1 LNNSNLKYTVFF
13 TIGLILSLALSFA
26 VGETLIRT
34 GRFSKIW
41 ENYKDR
47 QVIKEVYAGNKVLN
61 NNKVGYKYHPNIRF
75 TSVRNSHYKI
85 NTLGYRDDNV
95 KRSKKVKVAVCGDS
109 IIEGF
114 GIQKEDRLTEVAEKG
129 INKISENKIDMINF
143 GSSGHCTYDEFH
155 VIKNDVV
162 PIRPD
167 ILLLQLYFYDF
178 DDNIKIYNH
187 IKVSDSTFQYTSPKT
202 NNNNE
207 LLDLFRKHSAL
218 YLFLAEQYNTYRLRN
233 DLPHPVMK
241 RMLAFSKKDFMITE
255 NVLDSI
261 VQICKTHNI
270 KPIFFYSPMEAE
282 VKIKKEK
289 SAFHINNMIEVYC
302 KNKDIPLIS
311 PLKYF
316 RENISKDIYMDGG
329 HYTKLGNKLCGQYIA
344 ENIIPEL

>member
-1 LNNSNLKYTVFF
+1 MNNSSLKHIVFF
-13 TIGLILSLALSFA
+13 TIGLIFSLTVSFA
-26 VGETLIRT
+26 IGETLIRT

-61 NNKVGYKYHPNIRF
+61 NNKIGYKYHPSIRF
-75 TSVRNSHYKI
+75 TSVRNSNYKI
-85 NTLGYRDDNV
+85 NTLGFRDDNV

-114 GIQKEDRLTEVAEKG
+114 GVQKEERLTEVAEKE
-129 INKISENKIDMINF
+129 INKISENKIDMLNF
-143 GSSGHCTYDEFH
+143 GISGHSTYDEFH

-162 PIRPD
+162 PIKPD

-178 DDNIKIYNH
+178 DDNIKIYDH

-202 NNNNE
+202 NNTNK

-218 YLFLAEQYNTYRLRN
+218 YLFLAEQYNTYKLRN
-233 DLPHPVMK
+233 NLPHPVMK
-241 RMLAFSKKDFMITE
+241 RMLAFSEKDFKITE
-255 NVLDSI
+255 IVLDSI
-261 VQICKTHNI
+261 VHICELNDI
-270 KPIFFYSPMEAE
+270 KPVFFYSPMEAE

-289 SAFHINNMIEVYC
+289 SAFYINNMVEAYC
-302 KNKDIPLIS
+302 KSKDISFIS
-311 PLKYF
+311 PLKHF

-329 HYTKLGNKLCGQYIA
+329 HYTKRGNKLCGQFIA
-344 ENIIPEL
+344 EKLIPEL

>member
-1 LNNSNLKYTVFF
+1 MNNSSLKHTVFF
-13 TIGLILSLALSFA
+13 TAGLILSLAVSFA
-26 VGETLIRT
+26 VGETLIRA

-61 NNKVGYKYHPNIRF
+61 NNKIGYKYHPNISF

-85 NTLGYRDDNV
+85 NALGYRDNNF

-114 GIQKEDRLTEVAEKG
+114 GVQKEERLTEVAEKE
-129 INKISENKIDMINF
+129 INKISENKIDMLNF
-143 GSSGHCTYDEFH
+143 GISGHCTYDEFH

-162 PIRPD
+162 PIKPD

-178 DDNIKIYNH
+178 DDNIKIYDH
-187 IKVSDSTFQYTSPKT
+187 LKVSDSTFQYTTPKT
-202 NNNNE
+202 NNSND

-233 DLPHPVMK
+233 NLPHHVME
-241 RMLAFSKKDFMITE
+241 RMLTFSEKDFKITE
-255 NVLDSI
+255 DVLDSI
-261 VQICKTHNI
+261 IYTCKFHNI
-270 KPIFFYSPMEAE
+270 KPVFFYSPMEAE

-289 SAFHINNMIEVYC
+289 SAFHINSMIEIYC
-302 KNKDIPLIS
+302 KNNDIPLIS
-311 PLKYF
+311 PLKHF

-344 ENIIPEL
+344 ERLIDQL